1 MFSTPGASCSSPC
14 SLPNPLCSQPAA
26 GVMEQPPWTLMP
38 LLCCRLPWQMQ
49 ALGSPGEAA
58 RASHSP
64 FCRDSGC
71 WGESLSAQSHAVAPS
86 PQPGAEPAPSSRW
99 QRSLRSLPASGPAAR
114 GDTRAVSLSSSWLQR
129 SPASVCSL
137 WELVHQGMVLPRGF
151 QRGSL
156 VFSLPV
162 LCPFSPS
169 PAVTM
174 SRENTWSL
182 HSQCPRAGQGST

>member
-1 MFSTPGASCSSPC
+1 
-14 SLPNPLCSQPAA
+14 
-26 GVMEQPPWTLMP
+26 
-38 LLCCRLPWQMQ
+38 MQ

-64 FCRDSGC
+64 SCRDSGC

-99 QRSLRSLPASGPAAR
+99 QCSLRSLPASGPAAR

-137 WELVHQGMVLPRGF
+137 WELIHQGMVLPRGF

-156 VFSLPV
+156 VFPACPV
-162 LCPFSPS
+162 SFLTFPSCDHEQGEHMEPAFSVPS
-169 PAVTM
+169 
-174 SRENTWSL
+174 SRTRQYLTSFRLNMDTFGITHPWWDFPQL
-182 HSQCPRAGQGST
+182 TCDV